1 MKDYPLLIGG
11 KEVTTENHLNVLDP
25 YDNGIVGKTYL
36 AGETELEMAISG
48 AESAKRELWNLPTHA
63 RSKALL
69 QISNELK
76 KRRHELAT
84 LLAAESA
91 KPLKYAQGEIDRAV
105 QTFKV
110 ASEEAKRLPGEVMQ
124 LDTTPAGENREG
136 IIKYFPVG
144 LVAGIAPFNFPM
156 NLVAHKVAPA
166 IASGCPIILKPA
178 SATPLSALEL
188 ARIINETGLPKGAV
202 TVLPMDRETG
212 NQLVTDERFKL
223 LSFTG
228 SPEVGWK
235 MKNQAGKKR
244 VVLELGGN
252 AGVIITKGTDLDKA
266 LPRLLVGAF
275 AYSGQVCIHAQ
286 RFYVHSSLFE
296 EFCEKMKTGAE
307 KLKWG
312 SPLDANTEISAMIDA
327 NNTHRMSE
335 WLEEATTA
343 GAKVISGGF
352 EKDGIYAT
360 TILSNVKKESQVCSE
375 EVFGPI
381 IVVEKFDDFEDAIE
395 VLNDSRFGLQ
405 AGVYTDSITE
415 MNLAFEKIE
424 CGGIIINDVPTFR
437 VDQMPY
443 GGVKDSGL
451 GREGLK
457 YAILDMMEPRI
468 LVKPK

>member
-11 KEVTTENHLNVLDP
+11 TEITTDNHLNVLDP
-25 YDNGIVGKTYL
+25 YNNEIVGKTYL
-36 AGETELEMAISG
+36 AGPNELERAITK
-48 AESAKRELWNLPTHA
+48 AQAIQAELWSLPTYV
-63 RSKALL
+63 RSNALS
-69 QISNELK
+69 QISNEIN
-76 KRRHELAT
+76 KRRHELAK
-84 LLAAESA
+84 LLAAESG
-91 KPLKYAQGEIDRAV
+91 KPLKYAQGEIDRSV

-110 ASEEAKRLPGEVMQ
+110 AGEEAKRLPSEVMQ
-124 LDTTPAGENREG
+124 LDTTASGANREG
-136 IIKYFPVG
+136 IVKYFPVG
-144 LVAGIAPFNFPM
+144 LVAGIAPFNFPI
-156 NLVAHKVAPA
+156 NLVAHKIAPA
-166 IASGCPIILKPA
+166 IAAGCPIILKPA
-178 SATPLSALEL
+178 SSTPLSALEL
-188 ARIINETGLPKGAV
+188 AKIVDKTELPKGAV
-202 TVLPMDRETG
+202 TVLPMDRQSG

-235 MKNQAGKKR
+235 MKEDAGKKR

-252 AGVIITKGTDLDKA
+252 AGVIITKGTNVDKA

-286 RFYVHSSLFE
+286 RFYVHSSLMD
-296 EFCEKMKTGAE
+296 EFCDKMKSGVE

-312 SPLDANTEISAMIDA
+312 SPLDADTDISAMIDA
-327 NNTHRMSE
+327 KNTERMKE
-335 WLEEATTA
+335 WLQEATNA
-343 GAKVISGGF
+343 GAKIICGGY
-352 EKDGIYAT
+352 EKEGIYAP
-360 TILSNVKKESQVCSE
+360 TILTKVKKKMRVCAE

-381 IVVEKFDDFEDAIE
+381 ITVEPFDDFKQAIKM
-395 VLNDSRFGLQ
+395 LNDSRFGLQ

-424 CGGIIINDVPTFR
+424 CGGVIINDVPTFR

-443 GGVKDSGL
+443 GGIKDSGF